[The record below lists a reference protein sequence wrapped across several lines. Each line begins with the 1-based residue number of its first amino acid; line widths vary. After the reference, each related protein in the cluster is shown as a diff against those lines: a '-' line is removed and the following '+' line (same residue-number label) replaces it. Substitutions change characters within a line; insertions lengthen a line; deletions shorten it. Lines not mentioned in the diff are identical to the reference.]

1 MLFLSQMFIWIFLCR
16 ILRNECL
23 PRDVPTLEL
32 NWQKT
37 NTDYSRT
44 TSELHVYLSNAF
56 QLLVFS
62 KHKNHNPYIW
72 KGPFHWFHIVPK
84 YRPLMSLLMAH
95 LHYVPTLNVAHS
107 FVAVLFNVQ
116 SSEITLTK
124 LYKAL
129 ISLLLFPMK
138 YHINAY
144 FL

>member
-1 MLFLSQMFIWIFLCR
+1 MLFLSQMFIWIFHCR

-84 YRPLMSLLMAH
+84 YRPLMSLLMVH
-95 LHYVPTLNVAHS
+95 LHYVPTLNVAHN
-107 FVAVLFNVQ
+107 FVVVLLEVY

-124 LYKAL
+124 LNKAMK
-129 ISLLLFPMK
+129 SLLLYSK
-138 YHINAY
+138 LYQIIT
-144 FL
+144 